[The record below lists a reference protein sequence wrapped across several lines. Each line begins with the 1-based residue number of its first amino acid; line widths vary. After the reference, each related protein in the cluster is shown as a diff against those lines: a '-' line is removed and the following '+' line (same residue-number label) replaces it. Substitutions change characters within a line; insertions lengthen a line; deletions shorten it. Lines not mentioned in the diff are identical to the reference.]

1 MKKIILIILIL
12 NIFNLLL
19 YSETLKI
26 DTLPKNI
33 DEFIS
38 LRNEIAKS
46 PEGGAAIM
54 IVALILYSHDE
65 NFGKQC
71 LTVAVTQ
78 DQLIEGNYYKG
89 YKLLNSQMSLIES
102 QIAHQK
108 YIPNSYINGTSPDN
122 NYELPKNNLTLNFT
136 RNKYSGT
143 EQSGSVKVFV
153 LCSGADTARP
163 VRVEKNDKGIW
174 KASEYS
180 TLIVGIK
187 KAKMEIKPD
196 NL

>member
-1 MKKIILIILIL
+1 
-12 NIFNLLL
+12 
-19 YSETLKI
+19 
-26 DTLPKNI
+26 LPKNI

-46 PEGGAAIM
+46 PEGGAAM
-54 IVALILYSHDE
+54 MVVALILYAQDE
-65 NFGKQC
+65 NLGKQC

-78 DQLIEGNYYKG
+78 EQLVEGNFYKG
-89 YKLLNSQMSLIES
+89 YKLLNSLMSLIES
-102 QIAHQK
+102 LISHQK
-108 YIPNSYINGTSPDN
+108 YIPNSYINGTGPDN
-122 NYELPKNNLTLNFT
+122 NYELPKNNLTLAFT
-136 RNKYSGT
+136 RNKYSGK
-143 EQSGSVKVFV
+143 EESGSVKVFV
-153 LCSGADTARP
+153 ICSGADTPRP

-174 KASEYS
+174 KAAEYS